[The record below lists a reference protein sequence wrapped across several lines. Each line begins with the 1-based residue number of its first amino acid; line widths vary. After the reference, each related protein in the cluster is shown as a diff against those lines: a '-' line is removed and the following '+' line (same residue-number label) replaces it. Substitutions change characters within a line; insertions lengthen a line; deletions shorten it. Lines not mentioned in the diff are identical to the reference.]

1 VLKLSIFFFYYISV
15 TPLLLK
21 RIIHAAVK
29 FDVPFKNYFQQFDQL
44 DVIDINFQDQIQV
57 GM

>member
-1 VLKLSIFFFYYISV
+1 VLKLPIFFIYYISV

-29 FDVPFKNYFQQFDQL
+29 FGVPFKNYFQQFDQL
-44 DVIDINFQDQIQV
+44 DVIDINFHVQIQV